1 MKIGILG
8 GTFDPIHNG
17 HLMLGENAYK
27 KFGLD
32 EIWFMPNGNPPHK
45 QDAAIREMT
54 AHRVRMTELAIE
66 GTPYFKLCTYEAE
79 RLEKSYTYETMEHF
93 HKVYPEHEFYF
104 IIGADSLL
112 SLDSWRCPDRILQ
125 RAVILAAYRDDMDT
139 PEEMNN
145 QIRYL
150 NRKYHGDIRL
160 LRTPVIPVSSSD
172 IRRRIKD
179 GLLWSGLV
187 PGKTE
192 EYIRQHHI
200 YQGE

>member
-79 RLEKSYTYETMEHF
+79 RSEKSYTYETMEHF

-139 PEEMNN
+139 PEEMND

-160 LRTPVIPVSSSD
+160 LRTPVLPVSSSD

-187 PGKTE
+187 PDKTE
-192 EYIRQHHI
+192 EYIRQHQI